1 MSESRGPGSERCFS
15 CAVAGIESL
24 KTKKDKAPLAENS
37 ERLEPEQIA
46 EICEKIFSLP
56 VEKVT
61 APGGKSRVSFRVH
74 FPGKS
79 IIATQRIYPGR
90 MRMEV
95 EVLKRLSELG
105 APVPKYLGGT
115 EQLFFQEDV
124 GSKRLTSTMRQE
136 SAIGQLA
143 LAENTF
149 ESLLRIHTAAAKAD
163 LAAVVP
169 ALGENES
176 WVRGLINSSL
186 TVADRYGTDHP
197 QLDMDA
203 LTARLTVPATR
214 FIKWDSRPGNGSIG
228 ADGQVYWFD
237 WEHCGRRQGMEDFAW
252 LAGDEFWPL
261 GPEVVVPILEYLLP
275 AADKAAELAYL
286 TDFITFHM
294 VQRLQLIH
302 LRFMAAGWVN
312 VADAMKY
319 DKVGVDPQLAKNLCA
334 RGAAWA
340 DRSTLTRPMTAFF
353 QDCAAAVDGF
363 GRSES

>member
-1 MSESRGPGSERCFS
+1 MKLVTMPER
-15 CAVAGIESL
+15 VG
-24 KTKKDKAPLAENS
+24 
-37 ERLEPEQIA
+37 
-46 EICEKIFSLP
+46 
-56 VEKVT
+56 
-61 APGGKSRVSFRVH
+61 
-74 FPGKS
+74 
-79 IIATQRIYPGR
+79 
-90 MRMEV
+90 
-95 EVLKRLSELG
+95 
-105 APVPKYLGGT
+105 
-115 EQLFFQEDV
+115 EQLH
-124 GSKRLTSTMRQE
+124 LP
-136 SAIGQLA
+136 A
-143 LAENTF
+143 
-149 ESLLRIHTAAAKAD
+149 
-163 LAAVVP
+163 P
-169 ALGENES
+169 ALQTDK
-176 WVRGLINSSL
+176 L
-186 TVADRYGTDHP
+186 VA
-197 QLDMDA
+197 QL
-203 LTARLTVPATR
+203 RPHRPA
-214 FIKWDSRPGNGSIG
+214 FIKWDSRPANAVAR
-228 ADGQVYWFD
+228 ADKSVAWFD

-353 QDCAAAVDGF
+353 QDCAAAVDGL

>member
-1 MSESRGPGSERCFS
+1 L
-15 CAVAGIESL
+15 A
-24 KTKKDKAPLAENS
+24 DKS
-37 ERLEPEQIA
+37 ERLTPEQIA
-46 EICEKIFSLP
+46 KVCEQIFGLP

-74 FPGKS
+74 FPGKT
-79 IIATQRIYPGR
+79 IIATQRKYPGR

-95 EVLKRLSELG
+95 EVIKRLSELG

-115 EQLFFQEDV
+115 EKLFFQEDV
-124 GSKRLTSTMRQE
+124 GSTRLTSTMRNE
-136 SAIGQLA
+136 NAIGQLA
-143 LAENTF
+143 LAENAF
-149 ESLLRIHTAAAKAD
+149 ESLLSIRTAAAKAD

-169 ALGENES
+169 ALGGNES
-176 WVRGLINSSL
+176 WIRGLISSSL
-186 TVADRYGTDHP
+186 TAADKFGTDRP

-228 ADGQVYWFD
+228 DGGKVYWFD

-275 AADKAAELAYL
+275 KNQKDAELAYL
-286 TDFITFHM
+286 SDFITFHI

-302 LRFMAAGWVN
+302 YRFIAGGWVD
-312 VADAMKY
+312 VDAAMKF
-319 DKVGVDPQLAKNLCA
+319 DKIGVDPQLAKNLCT

-340 DRSTLTRPMTAFF
+340 DRSALTRPMAAFF
-353 QDCAAAVDGF
+353 RDCAASVDGLQ
-363 GRSES
+363 RPED